1 MLASAQP
8 WANLPAAAQI
18 RRSRKPEAGSRLS
31 PTPPDPYRGQSNV
44 PVRRGVL
51 RFRNCVRP
59 SPPWRRYK
67 SRHAARLK
75 SRSLLLKEPEHDW
88 LKDGSLPFH
97 HHAQP
102 PEGCLLN
109 PRPLDAQFV
118 ERLLIVRRKLFFLN
132 LLAVRLQVAHD
143 QVRQVA
149 GHRNLALDLSRF
161 AQQLRYQQPP
171 LPIHF
176 DHLPVVVHAVQKL
189 LLRRVEGGEPCQL
202 LLDPLP
208 FLEGIHLS
216 NLPIETCD
224 VVLLSVLFV
233 DHPLELGGDLEPSL
247 FVDASWVIAAK
258 HVPNLCAL
266 RPQRG
271 RQKRRKVRSIS
282 VGSGYF
288 QCFWVGF
295 PPAPLYQLPVPTAC
309 LY

>member
-75 SRSLLLKEPEHDW
+75 SRSLLLKEPEH
-88 LKDGSLPFH
+88 GSLPFH
-97 HHAQP
+97 RHAQP

-118 ERLLIVRRKLFFLN
+118 ERLLIVRSELVFLDR
-132 LLAVRLQVAHD
+132 LAIRLQVAHD
-143 QVRQVA
+143 QMRKIA
-149 GHRNLALDLSRF
+149 GNRNLAFDLRRLSK
-161 AQQLRYQQPP
+161 QLRHQEPP

-176 DHLPVVVHAVQKL
+176 HHLPVVVHPVEKL
-189 LLRRVEGGEPCQL
+189 FLRRIESGEPCQL

-208 FLEGIHLS
+208 LLEGIHLS
-216 NLPIETCD
+216 NLPYQTCD

-233 DHPLELGGDLEPSL
+233 DHALELGGDL
-247 FVDASWVIAAK
+247 
-258 HVPNLCAL
+258 
-266 RPQRG
+266 
-271 RQKRRKVRSIS
+271 
-282 VGSGYF
+282 
-288 QCFWVGF
+288 
-295 PPAPLYQLPVPTAC
+295 
-309 LY
+309 